1 MQNIET
7 TLLDINQVARYLN
20 VSPRTVRRLMKVKNL
35 PHLKV
40 GSKLVRYN
48 KSQID
53 KWLTKYSINLENTYV

>member
-7 TLLDINQVARYLN
+7 TLLDINQVAEYLN

-53 KWLTKYSINLENTYV
+53 KWLINYSVERDYA

>member
-53 KWLTKYSINLENTYV
+53 KWLINYSVERDYA

>member
-20 VSPRTVRRLMKVKNL
+20 VSPRTVRRLMNVKNL

-40 GSKLVRYN
+40 DLN
-48 KSQID
+48 
-53 KWLTKYSINLENTYV
+53 

>member
-35 PHLKV
+35 PHHKV
-40 GSKLVRYN
+40 GQKLVRYN
-48 KSQID
+48 KFSRSR
-53 KWLTKYSINLENTYV
+53 WASIKKNKR

>member
-35 PHLKV
+35 PHHKV
-40 GSKLVRYN
+40 GQKLVRYN

>member
-1 MQNIET
+1 MQNIEA
-7 TLLDINQVARYLN
+7 TLLDINQVAEYLN

-53 KWLTKYSINLENTYV
+53 KWLINYSVERDYA

>member
-1 MQNIET
+1 MQNIEK

-40 GSKLVRYN
+40 GQKLVRYN

-53 KWLTKYSINLENTYV
+53 KWLTKYSINLEDTYV

>member
-7 TLLDINQVARYLN
+7 TLLDINQVAEYLN

-40 GSKLVRYN
+40 GS
-48 KSQID
+48 QID
-53 KWLTKYSINLENTYV
+53 KWLTKYSINLEDTYV